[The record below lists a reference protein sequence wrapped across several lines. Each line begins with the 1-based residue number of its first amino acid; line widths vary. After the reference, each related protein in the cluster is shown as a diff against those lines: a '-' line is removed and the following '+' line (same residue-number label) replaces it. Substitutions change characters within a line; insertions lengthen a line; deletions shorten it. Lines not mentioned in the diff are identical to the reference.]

1 MGAACAASAGIWGGK
16 HRYGAADLAGGMGES
31 ERRHGR
37 KALSCHFGRQNLAIL
52 YACAGK
58 VGDSGEIT
66 LKCTIGTLFLAR
78 FASNVL
84 KTSRKPC
91 PRVQN
96 NRILPK
102 SRVLSARA
110 YKIVKFCHRACS
122 VASRTPPRPERHRA
136 CFVPR
141 AAAPSHV
148 IPRAAALLH
157 AILRRSLHD
166 RPACRSALYFSSR
179 LMPTALP
186 LRAFLVVARRR
197 LIIIICS
204 SIPYFCGEGYLAG
217 RIGVP

>member
-1 MGAACAASAGIWGGK
+1 M
-16 HRYGAADLAGGMGES
+16 
-31 ERRHGR
+31 
-37 KALSCHFGRQNLAIL
+37 
-52 YACAGK
+52 YACARK
-58 VGDSGEIT
+58 VGDSGETT
-66 LKCTIGTLFLAR
+66 LKCTVGTLFLAG

-102 SRVLSARA
+102 SRILSARA

-148 IPRAAALLH
+148 TRAPRAPACHPAL
-157 AILRRSLHD
+157 RSLHD
-166 RPACRSALYFSSR
+166 RPACRSALYPSSR
-179 LMPTALP
+179 LMLTALP
-186 LRAFLVVARRR
+186 PCIFLVAIQRQLVV
-197 LIIIICS
+197 ISCS

>member
-1 MGAACAASAGIWGGK
+1 M
-16 HRYGAADLAGGMGES
+16 
-31 ERRHGR
+31 
-37 KALSCHFGRQNLAIL
+37 
-52 YACAGK
+52 YACARK
-58 VGDSGEIT
+58 VGDSGETT
-66 LKCTIGTLFLAR
+66 LKCTVGTLFLAR
-78 FASNVL
+78 FASNVP

-102 SRVLSARA
+102 SRILSAQA
-110 YKIVKFCHRACS
+110 YKIVKFCHRARS

-136 CFVPR
+136 CFV
-141 AAAPSHV
+141 
-148 IPRAAALLH
+148 PRAAALLH

-179 LMPTALP
+179 LMLTVLP